1 MNDISDIIKMLAKEA
16 VEGDKP
22 VSVVTGRVTDTDK
35 LTIETEQKLLLTEE
49 FLIITSRFYPAVFK
63 LDTKLLLL
71 RCDGGQ
77 KYVIL
82 DTIPEIKEEEE
93 EE

>member
-1 MNDISDIIKMLAKEA
+1 MNDIGDIIKMLAKEA

-22 VSVVTGRVTDTDK
+22 VSVVTGEVIDDEE
-35 LTIETEQKLLLTEE
+35 LIVETEQKLQLTES
-49 FLIITSRFYPAVFK
+49 FFIISQRFENHVWNK
-63 LDTKLLLL
+63 GDKLLLI

-82 DTIPEIKEEEE
+82 DILPEKKEEEE
-93 EE
+93 E